1 MMRNR
6 LPRKTA
12 LVAAIVTACVATELA
27 LVPAASAT
35 PSDVSPSASSVSPGI
50 DYFTNQWGDPMDFA
64 NGEDL
69 DLTPGRMVQS
79 GSAGWDSGKLR
90 LSGVGQVFLLRG
102 DPGGLPNSAIRDP
115 RSRILDG
122 NRFTRITFRMH
133 SNRAAVGAIG
143 FRTCGSCADGYSY
156 FDIQPG
162 WHTYDL
168 DMKSQQD
175 HETFQSVAHSG
186 HAGSAWE
193 GDISLLY
200 LSPAFNEPNKPELLL
215 EDFSVYEP
223 SPSLAVTLNGGSGN
237 VELWYDTDANQLNDG
252 ISGGSGPEPTANRI
266 GTFAAGSNVAL
277 ASGLF
282 RRGDT
287 VRFYTSQGGSR
298 SGFSSPVSVPANSR
312 PAPVVITPS
321 ETGGTDWATEV
332 RGDPWDMNQT
342 SDIWETANVGVSWSG
357 GQMHA
362 TGAGNRND
370 PVFVL
375 NQSGR
380 AIDATRY
387 RKIAITIAF
396 DGPWGLEDA
405 PGGGL
410 VGRIVWKTL
419 DGGIQQVSLPMVEN
433 VSKSTY
439 IVDLN
444 GTASIDPV
452 GTPNIRPWGSGAGT
466 FISQLRFDPHED
478 PGGRSWHLDD
488 VKLLRNESVSPTF
501 DINFADGQWAAG
513 TTADIY
519 ADNDRSA
526 SNGLG
531 TRIATN
537 LTVGQGTQTFRWN
550 GTGVGAGSYFIHTVL
565 YRGGLS
571 SVGTSTGR
579 VDVGIVGAGNPLI
592 GSAPS
597 AGSAGPSRE
606 QLIAFFTF
614 ILRTKFFCGVARAR
628 RILAVGRAPICNQL
642 LGPWRLTRRRR

>member
-1 MMRNR
+1 MQTRR
-6 LPRKTA
+6 ARRRALVTA
-12 LVAAIVTACVATELA
+12 LTIALAGAELA
-27 LVPAASAT
+27 RMPVADAT
-35 PSDVSPSASSVSPGI
+35 PSNVVPSASSVAAPV
-50 DYFTNQWGDPMDFA
+50 DYFENQWGDPMDFA

-69 DLTPGRMVQS
+69 DLTPGRMVQD
-79 GSAGWDSGKLR
+79 GSAGWESGKLR
-90 LSGVGQVFLLRG
+90 LWGVGQVFLLRG

-122 NRFTRITFRMH
+122 SRFSRITFRMH

-156 FDIQPG
+156 FDIHPG

-168 DMKSQQD
+168 DMRSQQD

-200 LSPAFNEPNKPELLL
+200 LSPAFNEPTKPNLLL

-223 SPSLAVTLNGGSGN
+223 SPSLSVTLSGGSGN
-237 VELWYDTDANQLNDG
+237 VELWYDTDDNQLNDG
-252 ISGGSGPEPTANRI
+252 VSGGTGPEPTANRI
-266 GTFAAGSNVAL
+266 GTFAAGSNVSL
-277 ASGLF
+277 ASGIF
-282 RRGDT
+282 RRNGA
-287 VRFYTSQGGSR
+287 VRFYTSQSETR
-298 SGFSSPVSVPANSR
+298 SGFSSAVTMPVTSR
-312 PAPVVITPS
+312 PAPVVFSPS
-321 ETGGTDWATEV
+321 ESGGVDWAAEV
-332 RGDPWDMNQT
+332 RGDPWDMNQS
-342 SDIWETANVGVSWSG
+342 SDIWETANVSVSWSG
-357 GQMHA
+357 GEMHA
-362 TGAGNRND
+362 AGAGARND

-387 RKIAITIAF
+387 RKIAVTIAF

-444 GTASIDPV
+444 GTASTDPV
-452 GTPNIRPWGSGAGT
+452 GTPDIRPWGSGAGT
-466 FISQLRFDPHED
+466 FVSQLRFDPHED

-501 DINFADGQWAAG
+501 DIHFADTQWAGG
-513 TTADIY
+513 TTADLY
-519 ADNDRSA
+519 ADTDRSA
-526 SNGLG
+526 GNGLG

-537 LTVGQGTQTFRWN
+537 LTVGQGTQTYRWN
-550 GTGVGAGSYFIHTVL
+550 GAGVGPGSYFVHAVL

-579 VDVGIVGAGNPLI
+579 VDVGIGSAGNPVI
-592 GSAPS
+592 GAPPAAAPS
-597 AGSAGPSRE
+597 GPTQE
-606 QLIAFFTF
+606 QLIAFFNF
-614 ILRTKFFCGVARAR
+614 ILRTKFFCAVARAR
-628 RILAVGRAPICNQL
+628 RNLAVGRAPICNQL
-642 LGPWRLTRRRR
+642 LGPWRPPRRRR